1 MTDQEITELEKKR
14 FMEETMPG
22 ALGMLHADAEP
33 IEGLEVLYTI
43 NFYAYEYDEVEKKNL
58 TNPYTA
64 VFKVVGKG
72 KFAPVSCTWG
82 YKAE

>member
-1 MTDQEITELEKKR
+1 
-14 FMEETMPG
+14 
-22 ALGMLHADAEP
+22 MLHADAEP

-64 VFKVVGKG
+64 VFKVVGNGQIRACKLHLG
-72 KFAPVSCTWG
+72 LQGRIIGFLV
-82 YKAE
+82 